1 MFVDPVGYQAQR
13 IPDAVAVCLPDVDVS
28 YRSLDRFVNALAR
41 GLRPEVAPGTRVAVT
56 LANRYLHWLYLLA
69 LGRLGAVTAS
79 LDATRGDA
87 LLPLVAPDV
96 VVTDGSASRSLREIV
111 ASPEALK
118 ALVAGNDGSPL
129 APLSGMDA
137 PARLILSSGTTGLPK
152 LVELSRATLTRR
164 LASTLFMGGEHW
176 SRRTLTIIGVE
187 SLSGYTGPLRNWMAG
202 GAACFL
208 TPDID
213 SIRKR
218 GVTALTGSPQQFD
231 SLLATLPACFVPPP
245 NMSAMVMGGV
255 ITPQF
260 SMRLRVKLAPRAF
273 ALYGSTEMGA
283 VATAPMSRLD
293 AVADLAGILIPGCVA
308 EAVDAGGAV
317 LAAGEVGEIRL
328 RSDEMVRGYVGD
340 PAATRRQ
347 FRDGWFYTGDLGSVS
362 ATGELK
368 ILGRVDQVLNVG
380 GVKVLPESIEE
391 TLRTVPGIRDVAV
404 FVAEGRDGVRNL
416 YAAVIS
422 DVALDEAAA
431 LAEVNRQ
438 LTIGQV
444 SLGFV
449 RVDSIPRNAMGKIQR
464 ADLARQF
471 EAARRRREGTPA

>member
-87 LLPLVAPDV
+87 LLALVAPDI

-164 LASTLFMGGEHW
+164 LASTLFMGADHW
-176 SRRTLTIIGVE
+176 SRRTLTIMGVE
-187 SLSGYTGPLRNWMAG
+187 SLAGYTGPLRNWMAG

-208 TPDID
+208 TPEIG
-213 SIRKR
+213 SILKR

-231 SLLATLPACFVPPP
+231 ALLATLPAGFVPPS
-245 NMSAMVMGGV
+245 NMSAMVTGGV
-255 ITPQF
+255 VTRQF
-260 SMRLRVKLAPRAF
+260 AMRLRVKLAPRSF
-273 ALYGSTEMGA
+273 AVYGSTEMGL
-283 VATAPMSRLD
+283 VATAPLSRLD
-293 AVADLAGILIPGCVA
+293 EVVDLAGILVPGCAA
-308 EAVDAGGAV
+308 EAVDAGGAA

-328 RSDEMVRGYVGD
+328 RNDEMVRGYVGD
-340 PAATRRQ
+340 AAATRRQ

-362 ATGELK
+362 AAGEFN
-368 ILGRVDQVLNVG
+368 ILGRVD
-380 GVKVLPESIEE
+380 
-391 TLRTVPGIRDVAV
+391 D
-404 FVAEGRDGVRNL
+404 
-416 YAAVIS
+416 
-422 DVALDEAAA
+422 
-431 LAEVNRQ
+431 
-438 LTIGQV
+438 
-444 SLGFV
+444 
-449 RVDSIPRNAMGKIQR
+449 
-464 ADLARQF
+464 
-471 EAARRRREGTPA
+471 